1 MKSRTK
7 FLSLIVIITAFSA
20 LAFRDGD
27 SRNSEPR
34 RVVLPAGEVHE
45 GWYFASG
52 DQVSIQGTVN
62 GDAYVAGGVVEVDG
76 TINGDL
82 IVAGGQVT
90 IAGTVTD
97 NIRGAGGMIRL
108 DGAVGKSVTAAG
120 GSVVVGRSATIA
132 RNLLAAGGSLQLNG
146 TIGQEARVAAG
157 DVQGSGALKSNL
169 QAACSRLVVDKG
181 ASIAGNLA
189 VMTDDKENIKIEQG
203 AVSGS
208 VEISTRE
215 QQEGARFLGMSMGT
229 FWFKLL
235 FLLSL
240 LVTTIVFVFVL
251 PRQTEEMGT
260 LIVRRPGQTALWG
273 ILVLVLAPVAT
284 IILFATVIGIPLG
297 LFLLFLY
304 LWFLYLTQ
312 VAAGATLGLAL
323 FRSEGRRGWR
333 LFGPI
338 ALGIVIVQILV
349 PIPILGVL
357 VLIAAFIFGLGSLSI
372 ILKEGIA
379 ARTSG

>member
-7 FLSLIVIITAFSA
+7 FFFLVVIITVFSS

-27 SRNSEPR
+27 SSGSEPR

-52 DQVSIQGTVN
+52 DQVLIQGTVN

-82 IVAGGQVT
+82 IVAGGQVMIT
-90 IAGTVTD
+90 GTVSD
-97 NIRGAGGMIRL
+97 DIRGAGGMIRL
-108 DGAVGKSVTAAG
+108 DGTVGKSVTAAG
-120 GSVVVGRSATIA
+120 GAIVVGKSGTITK
-132 RNLLAAGGSLQLNG
+132 NLLAAGGSIQLNG
-146 TIGQEARVAAG
+146 TIGQEARVASG
-157 DVQGSGALKSNL
+157 DVQVSGTLKSNL
-169 QAACSRLVVDKG
+169 QAACSRLEVYKG

-189 VMTDDKENIKIEQG
+189 VMTDDKENVKIEQG
-203 AVSGS
+203 TVTGS
-208 VEISTRE
+208 VDISTRE
-215 QQEGARFLGMSMGT
+215 QKEGAHFLGMSTGA

-240 LVTTIVFVFVL
+240 LVTTIVLVFVL

-260 LIVRRPGQTALWG
+260 RIVRRPGQTALWG
-273 ILVLVLAPVAT
+273 ALVLVLAPVAM
-284 IILFATVIGIPLG
+284 IILFGTVIGIPLG

-312 VAAGATLGLAL
+312 VAIGAALGLRL
-323 FRSEGRRGWR
+323 FRSEGSRGWR

-349 PIPILGVL
+349 PIPIVGVL

-372 ILKEGIA
+372 TLKEGIA
-379 ARTSG
+379 ARKSG